1 MGLAEKT
8 CCVCEGKL
16 TWAEVK
22 IEKCGFIYCEP
33 CYEDT
38 YGKNITASSQIGGQS
53 DDYGY

>member
-38 YGKNITASSQIGGQS
+38 YGKSITASSQTGGQS
-53 DDYGY
+53 DGYGH